1 MPSVEMIGLNKA
13 RDLCGTSGQAG
24 GELRDDGG
32 GGLSLS
38 RVHRN
43 DGRTADIDSRPAEGR
58 RPAPR

>member
-38 RVHRN
+38 RVHRK
-43 DGRTADIDSRPAEGR
+43 DGRTAVA
-58 RPAPR
+58 